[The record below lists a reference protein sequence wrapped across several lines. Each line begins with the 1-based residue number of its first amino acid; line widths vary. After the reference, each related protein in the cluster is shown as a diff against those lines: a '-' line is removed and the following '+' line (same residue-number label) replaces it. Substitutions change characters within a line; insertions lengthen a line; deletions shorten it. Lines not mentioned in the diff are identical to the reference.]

1 MKKLSAIFV
10 AVFLAGSLMNAFAQ
24 QKALKLWY
32 DKPAEKWTDALP
44 IGNGSLGA
52 MIYGGIASDHIQFN
66 EQTLWTGRPRK
77 YQRDGAASYLPKI
90 RQLLFEGKQ
99 AEAEALAEKHFMGTK
114 DHELTYSADSLAW
127 VKKMLADKAP
137 ADENFNNNRWTAITL
152 PTEQGWEKIEGL
164 DGLDGAVWFGTTF
177 KVPPGWKGKN
187 LVLSLG
193 RVRDLDVT
201 YVNGKQVGT
210 TVGTS
215 YRKYTIPVTQLH
227 DGENTIAVQVL
238 NFNDK
243 GGFTSNS
250 KELMVYPEGIEMGS
264 IKGGITSS
272 EMTLGVDQKDGSVVK
287 PVKLAG
293 TWKYQIQ
300 DSNPPQFPAYE
311 ASYQPFGYLNL
322 YNDEIKGTVTNYR
335 RSLDLKTAV
344 ANMHYTYNGV
354 NFTREYIASDPDKA
368 IAIHLTASKPGN
380 VNIDA
385 VIGSPH
391 KVWQMRQV
399 GNHTYRLTIHITE
412 GTLKGVVYL
421 YADVKKGKVVMLENA
436 DLIIQNADEATL
448 YLIAATNFKNYKDVS
463 ADPDAICKQ
472 RLQNIK
478 AKTYAQIVKT
488 HVADYQHYFNKFSV
502 DLGSGKNEN
511 LPTNERIRRYN
522 PTDDPGLL
530 SLYMQY
536 ARYLLISCSRP
547 DSKLPANLQ
556 GIWNDQITPPWG
568 SKYTTNINLQMNYW
582 PSESLNLTEL
592 NKPLF
597 SMIGDLSQAGK
608 ATAKIH
614 YNAPGWVLH
623 HNTDIWLGTAP
634 INASNHGIWQ
644 TGGAWLCHHLWEH
657 YLFTQDK
664 AFLQKAYPEMKG
676 AAKFFVSTLVKDP
689 KTGYLISTPSN
700 SPEHGGLVAGPTMD
714 RQIIRDLFKNCI
726 AAAKVLHTDEVFAKI
741 LAEKYKQIAPNQI
754 GKYGQLQEWMED
766 KDDTADTHRHV
777 SHLWGVFPGTDITW
791 DGTPTMMHAAEKSF
805 QYRGDDGTGWSLAW
819 KVNIMARFKQGDHA
833 MLLVNKL
840 LSVAENGSAKERG
853 GVYHNLF
860 DAHPPFQID
869 GNFGGAAG
877 IAEMLVQSQAGYIEL
892 LPALPM
898 ALPNGELKG
907 ICARGGFVLD
917 LTWKDG
923 KLEKLDV
930 LSKTGNT
937 CIIKY
942 NGMVQNFKT
951 IKDKVYHFDGDL
963 KTI

>member
-1 MKKLSAIFV
+1 MKKLSAIII
-10 AVFLAGSLMNAFAQ
+10 AILLAGTILNAHAQ
-24 QKALKLWY
+24 QKPLKLWY

-52 MIYGGIASDHIQFN
+52 MIYGGVASDHIQFN
-66 EQTLWTGRPRK
+66 EQTLWTGGPRK
-77 YQRDGAASYLPKI
+77 YQRDGAANYLPKI

-99 AEAEALAEKHFMGTK
+99 AEAEALAGKHFMGTR
-114 DHELTYSADSLAW
+114 DGERTYTADSIAW
-127 VKKMLADKAP
+127 VKKIDKMP
-137 ADENFNNNRWTAITL
+137 GFQSETLDDSSWKTIVL
-152 PTEQGWEKIEGL
+152 PTEQGWEKTPGF
-164 DGLDGAVWFGTTF
+164 DGLDGAVWFRTTF
-177 KVPPGWKGKN
+177 EKPVYWTGDI
-187 LVLSLG
+187 VLSLG
-193 RVRDLDVT
+193 RIRDADVT
-201 YVNGKQVGT
+201 YVNGKQVGKT
-210 TVGTS
+210 SGTA
-215 YRKYTIPVTQLH
+215 YRKYIIPASLLH
-227 DGENTIAVQVL
+227 TGLNTIAIQVF

-243 GGFTSNS
+243 GGFTSKPN
-250 KELMVYPEGIEMGS
+250 ELNLLQLISDKNVPIS
-264 IKGGITSS
+264 
-272 EMTLGVDQKDGSVVK
+272 
-287 PVKLAG
+287 LAHD
-293 TWKYQIQ
+293 WKYWIQ
-300 DSNPPQFPAYE
+300 DNNPPQFPSYE
-311 ASYQPFGYLNL
+311 ASYQPFGDLFLNF
-322 YNDEIKGTVTNYR
+322 NNKGDITNYK
-335 RSLDLKTAV
+335 RSLDIRSATANV
-344 ANMHYTYNGV
+344 SYSQNGV
-354 NFTREYIASDPDKA
+354 NFTREYISSSPDKA
-368 IAIHLTASKPGN
+368 IAIHLKADKAGQLNFDALFTSLHKLSAIKQVDGHTIRLN
-380 VNIDA
+380 V
-385 VIGSPH
+385 
-391 KVWQMRQV
+391 QV
-399 GNHTYRLTIHITE
+399 TQGA
-412 GTLKGVVYL
+412 LKGAAYL
-421 YADVKKGKVVMLENA
+421 YADVKQGKVSVVNGHLNIA
-436 DLIIQNADEATL
+436 NADEATL
-448 YLIAATNFKNYKDVS
+448 YLVAATNFKNYKDVS
-463 ADPDAICKQ
+463 ANPDAICKQ

-478 AKTYAQIVKT
+478 AKTYAQILKA

-502 DLGSGKNEN
+502 DLGTGKNES
-511 LPTNERIRRYN
+511 LPTDERIKNYN

-536 ARYLLISCSRP
+536 ARYLLISSSRP
-547 DSKLPANLQ
+547 NSMLPANLQ

-582 PSESLNLTEL
+582 PSETLNLTEL

-597 SMIGDLSQAGK
+597 SMISDLSQAGK

-644 TGGAWLCHHLWEH
+644 TGGAWLCRHLWEH

-676 AAKFFVSTLVKDP
+676 AAEFFVSTLVKDP
-689 KTGYLISTPSN
+689 KTGFLISTPSN

-726 AAAKVLHTDEVFAKI
+726 AAAKVLHTDEAFAKM

-819 KVNIMARFKQGDHA
+819 KVNLMARFKQGDHA

-869 GNFGGAAG
+869 GNFGGAVG
-877 IAEMLVQSQAGYIEL
+877 IAEMLVQSQQGYIDL
-892 LPALPM
+892 LPALPT

-907 ICARGGFVLD
+907 ICARGGFVLN
-917 LTWKDG
+917 LVWKDG
-923 KLEKLDV
+923 KLQSLDV

-937 CIIKY
+937 CTIKY
-942 NGMVQNFKT
+942 KGAVQNFKT
-951 IKDKVYHFDGDL
+951 IKGKTYHFDGNL
-963 KTI
+963 KAI

>member
-1 MKKLSAIFV
+1 MKRLYYIILSVLMLCAIMP
-10 AVFLAGSLMNAFAQ
+10 SQAQ
-24 QKALKLWY
+24 QKQLKLWY
-32 DKPAEKWTDALP
+32 NKPAEKWMDALP

-66 EQTLWTGRPRK
+66 EQTLWTGSPRK

-99 AEAEALAEKHFMGTK
+99 AEAEALAGKYFMGTK
-114 DHELTYSADSLAW
+114 DGELTYSADSLKW
-127 VKKMLADKAP
+127 TRMMRSYQGPQDPL
-137 ADENFNNNRWTAITL
+137 FNTDNLPVMTL
-152 PTEQGWEKIEGL
+152 PTEQGWENEPGG
-164 DGLDGAVWFGTTF
+164 DGLDGAVWFMKKF
-177 KVPPGWKGKN
+177 IVPADWKGKS

-193 RVRDLDVT
+193 RIRDFDVT
-201 YVNGKQVGT
+201 YVNGKQVGAT
-210 TVGTS
+210 SGTA
-215 YRKYTIPVTQLH
+215 YRKYIIPAEQLN
-227 DGENTIAVQVL
+227 DGENIIAIQVL

-243 GGFTSNS
+243 GGLTSNS
-250 KELMVYPEGIEMGS
+250 RELLVYPEGIDMTT
-264 IKGGITSS
+264 IKGGITST
-272 EMTLGVDQKDGSVVK
+272 ETTVGVDQKDGSIVK
-287 PVKLAG
+287 PIKLAG
-293 TWKYQIQ
+293 NWKYWIQ
-300 DSNPPQFPAYE
+300 DSNPPQFPSYQV
-311 ASYQPFGYLNL
+311 SYQPFGDLFLNF
-322 YNDEIKGTVTNYR
+322 NTKGEVSNYQ
-335 RSLDLKTAV
+335 RSLDLKNAI
-344 ANMHYTYNGV
+344 ANVSYTQNGV
-354 NFTREYIASDPDKA
+354 NFTREYLSGAPDKA
-368 IAIHLTASKPGN
+368 ISIHLKADKTGQIN
-380 VNIDA
+380 FDA
-385 VIGSPH
+385 LFSSLH
-391 KVWQMRQV
+391 KISAIKQV
-399 GNHTYRLTIHITE
+399 DAHTIKLSVHVTQ
-412 GTLKGVVYL
+412 GALKGTAYL
-421 YADVKKGKVVMLENA
+421 YADVKNGKVRVVKGQLHIA
-436 DLIIQNADEATL
+436 NADEATL
-448 YLIAATNFKNYKDVS
+448 YLVAATNFKSHKDVS
-463 ADPDAICKQ
+463 GDPDAICKQ
-472 RLQNIK
+472 RLQNIN
-478 AKTYAQIVKT
+478 AKTYAQIVKV
-488 HVADYQHYFNKFSV
+488 HVADYQRYFNKFNV

-511 LPTNERIRRYN
+511 LPTDERIKNYN

-536 ARYLLISCSRP
+536 ARYLLISSSRP
-547 DSKLPANLQ
+547 NSALPANLQ

-568 SKYTTNINLQMNYW
+568 SKFTTNINLQMNYW
-582 PSESLNLTEL
+582 PSEELNLTEL

-597 SMIGDLSQAGK
+597 SMISNLSQAGK

-644 TGGAWLCHHLWEH
+644 SGGAWLCHHLWEH
-657 YLFTQDK
+657 YRFTQDK

-676 AAKFFVSTLVKDP
+676 AAEFFVSTLVKDP

-726 AAAKVLHTDEVFAKI
+726 AAAKVLDTDEVFAK
-741 LAEKYKQIAPNQI
+741 LLEGKYKQIAPNQI

-791 DGTPTMMHAAEKSF
+791 DGTPDMMRAAEKSF
-805 QYRGDDGTGWSLAW
+805 YYRGDDGTGWSLAW
-819 KVNIMARFKQGDHA
+819 KVNLMARFKQGDHA

-877 IAEMLVQSQAGYIEL
+877 IAEMLVQSQQGYIDL
-892 LPALPM
+892 LPALPT

-907 ICARGGFVLD
+907 ICARGGFVLN
-917 LTWKDG
+917 LVWRDG
-923 KLEKLDV
+923 KLQSVDV

-937 CIIKY
+937 CTLKY
-942 NGMVQNFKT
+942 GGISQTIKT
-951 IKDKVYHFDGDL
+951 IKGKVYHFNGSL
-963 KTI
+963 KAI

>member
-10 AVFLAGSLMNAFAQ
+10 AVLLAGSLMNAVAQ
-24 QKALKLWY
+24 QKPLKLWY

-44 IGNGSLGA
+44 IGNGNLGA
-52 MIYGGIASDHIQFN
+52 MIYGGVASDHIQFN

-137 ADENFNNNRWTAITL
+137 ADEKFNDSSWKTINL
-152 PTEQGWEKIEGL
+152 PTEQGWEKTEGFE
-164 DGLDGAVWFGTTF
+164 GLDGAVWFRRTF
-177 KVPPGWKGKN
+177 EIPPEWKGKN
-187 LVLSLG
+187 LIVSIG
-193 RVRDLDVT
+193 RVRDADIT
-201 YVNGKQVGT
+201 YVNGKQVGET
-210 TVGTS
+210 TGTV
-215 YRKYTIPVTQLH
+215 YRKYIILASQLH
-227 DGENTIAVQVL
+227 NGVNTIAIQIL

-243 GGFTSNS
+243 GGLTSNAR
-250 KELMVYPEGIEMGS
+250 ELLVYPEGIEMTT
-264 IKGGITSS
+264 IKGGITST
-272 EMTLGVDQKDGSVVK
+272 ETTVGVNQKDGSVVK
-287 PVKLAG
+287 PVTLG
-293 TWKYQIQ
+293 GNWKYWIQ

-311 ASYQPFGYLNL
+311 ASYQPFGDLFLNF
-322 YNDEIKGTVTNYR
+322 NNKGGVSNYK
-335 RSLDLKTAV
+335 RSLDINTAT
-344 ANMHYTYNGV
+344 ANVSYTQNGV
-354 NFTREYIASDPDKA
+354 NFTRDYLSSNPDKA
-368 IAIHLTASKPGN
+368 IAIHLKADKARQIN
-380 VNIDA
+380 FDA
-385 VIGSPH
+385 LFSSLH
-391 KVWQMRQV
+391 KLSAIQQV
-399 GNHTYRLTIHITE
+399 DAHTIKLSVQVTQ
-412 GTLKGVVYL
+412 GALKGTAYL
-421 YADVKKGKVVMLENA
+421 YADVKNGKVSVEKDQLHIA
-436 DLIIQNADEATL
+436 NADEATL

-463 ADPDAICKQ
+463 GDPDAICKQ

-478 AKTYAQIVKT
+478 TKTYTQIVKA
-488 HVADYQHYFNKFSV
+488 HVADYQHYFNKFVV

-511 LPTNERIRRYN
+511 LPTDERIRLYN
-522 PTDDPGLL
+522 PANDPGLL

-597 SMIGDLSQAGK
+597 SMISDLSQAGK

-664 AFLQKAYPEMKG
+664 TFLQKAYPEMKG
-676 AAKFFVSTLVKDP
+676 AAAFFVSTLVKDP

-726 AAAKVLHTDEVFAKI
+726 AAAKVLHTDDAFAKI

-754 GKYGQLQEWMED
+754 GKYGQLQEWLED

-791 DGTPTMMHAAEKSF
+791 DGTPTMMHAGEKSF
-805 QYRGDDGTGWSLAW
+805 HYRGDDGTGWSLAW

>member
-1 MKKLSAIFV
+1 MKKLSAICL
-10 AVFLAGSLMNAFAQ
+10 AVFLSGTFISAQAQ
-24 QKALKLWY
+24 QKPLKLWY

-52 MIYGGIASDHIQFN
+52 MIYGGAASDHIQFN
-66 EQTLWTGRPRK
+66 EQTLWTGSPRK
-77 YQRDGAASYLPKI
+77 YQRDGAANYLPKI
-90 RQLLFEGKQ
+90 RQLLFDGKQ
-99 AEAEALAEKHFMGTK
+99 AEAEVLAGKYFLGTK

-127 VKKMLADKAP
+127 VKKMLLIKTPAEEKFNDANWKAI
-137 ADENFNNNRWTAITL
+137 NL
-152 PTEQGWEKIEGL
+152 PTEQGWEKT
-164 DGLDGAVWFGTTF
+164 DGFDGVDGAVWFRTTF
-177 KVPPGWKGKN
+177 DKPANWTGDV
-187 LVLSLG
+187 VLNLG
-193 RVRDLDVT
+193 RIRDADIT
-201 YVNGKQVGT
+201 YVNGKKVGETSGT
-210 TVGTS
+210 T
-215 YRKYTIPVTQLH
+215 YRKYIIPASQMHAGL
-227 DGENTIAVQVL
+227 NTIAVQVF

-243 GGFTSNS
+243 GGFTSNP
-250 KELMVYPEGIEMGS
+250 KELNLIQLISDKNVPIS
-264 IKGGITSS
+264 
-272 EMTLGVDQKDGSVVK
+272 
-287 PVKLAG
+287 LAHG
-293 TWKYQIQ
+293 WKYWIQ
-300 DSNPPQFPAYE
+300 DTNPPVFPSYE
-311 ASYQPFGYLNL
+311 ASYQPFGDLFLNFA
-322 YNDEIKGTVTNYR
+322 NKGEVSNYK
-335 RSLDLKTAV
+335 RSLDVKTAV
-344 ANMHYTYNGV
+344 ANVSYTQNGV
-354 NFTREYIASDPDKA
+354 NFTREYISSSSDKA
-368 IAIHLTASKPGN
+368 IAIHLKADKAGQINFDALFASLHKMSAIKQVDGN
-380 VNIDA
+380 TI
-385 VIGSPH
+385 
-391 KVWQMRQV
+391 
-399 GNHTYRLTIHITE
+399 RLTVQVS
-412 GTLKGVVYL
+412 GGALKGTAYL
-421 YADVKKGKVVMLENA
+421 YADVKNGKVSVAKGRLHIA
-436 DLIIQNADEATL
+436 DADEATL
-448 YLIAATNFKNYKDVS
+448 YLVAATNFKNYKDVS
-463 ADPDAICKQ
+463 GDPDAICKQ

-478 AKTYAQIVKT
+478 TKTYTQIAKA
-488 HVADYQHYFNKFSV
+488 HIADYQRYFNKFNV
-502 DLGSGKNEN
+502 DLGSGKNES
-511 LPTNERIRRYN
+511 LPTDERIRLYN
-522 PTDDPGLL
+522 PTDDPSLL

-547 DSKLPANLQ
+547 DSQLPANLQ

-582 PSESLNLTEL
+582 SAEQLNLTDL

-597 SMIGDLSQAGK
+597 SMISQLSQAGK

-644 TGGAWLCHHLWEH
+644 TGGAWLCRHLWEH

-676 AAKFFVSTLVKDP
+676 AAEFFVSTLVKDP

-726 AAAKVLHTDEVFAKI
+726 AASQVLHIDEAFRKVLE
-741 LAEKYKQIAPNQI
+741 EKYKQIAPNQI

-819 KVNIMARFKQGDHA
+819 KVNLMARFKHGDHA

-892 LPALPM
+892 LPALPT

-907 ICARGGFVLD
+907 ICTRGGFVLN
-917 LTWKDG
+917 LVWKDG
-923 KLEKLDV
+923 KLTSLDV
-930 LSKTGNT
+930 ISKTGNT
-937 CIIKY
+937 CTIKY
-942 NGMVQNFKT
+942 NGLVQNFKT
-951 IKDKVYHFDGDL
+951 IKGKVYHFDANL
-963 KTI
+963 KAI